1 MLNGKIISIS
11 EITND
16 DMERMLSLMNI
27 YFDNVKRKNFLRD
40 INEKDFAIVMH
51 DSANVLQG
59 FSTIELIKDDIDG
72 IRFNAV
78 FCGDTIIHEAYHGTR
93 ELPRII
99 GNYLMELHLNNPDS
113 KTYLFLI
120 SKGYK
125 TYILLPRYFRKF
137 YPSYKGGFPDF
148 EKKAIDKLASGKF
161 KEWYDKTEGIIRIPD
176 NYFLKYSKYH
186 ITKGLMKNQDIAFF
200 LSSNPGYVKGE
211 ELACLAEF
219 SVENISSLF
228 AQILDNKSNEK

>member
-1 MLNGKIISIS
+1 MLKGKIISIS
-11 EITND
+11 EIAKD
-16 DMERMLSLMNI
+16 DMERMLSLLNI

-40 INEKDFAIVMH
+40 INEKNFAIVMH
-51 DSANVLQG
+51 DSANLLQG
-59 FSTIELIKDDIDG
+59 FSTIELIRDEIDG
-72 IRFNAV
+72 IRINAV

-99 GNYLMELHLNNPDS
+99 GNYLMELHLNNPDF

-148 EKKAIDKLASGKF
+148 EKKVIDKLASGKF
-161 KEWYDKTEGIIRIPD
+161 KEWYDKTKGIIRIPD
-176 NYFLKYSKYH
+176 NYFLKYGKYH
-186 ITKGLMKNQDIAFF
+186 ITKELMKNPDIAFF

-211 ELACLAEF
+211 EIACLTEF

-228 AQILDNKSNEK
+228 AQVLDIKCGVE